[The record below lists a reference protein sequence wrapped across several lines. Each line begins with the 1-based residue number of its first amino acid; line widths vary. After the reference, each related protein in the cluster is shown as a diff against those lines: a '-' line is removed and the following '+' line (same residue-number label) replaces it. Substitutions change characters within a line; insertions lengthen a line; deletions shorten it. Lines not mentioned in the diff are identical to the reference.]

1 MYFVSFVLICSY
13 VMLNL
18 FVLIIL
24 EQFDKY
30 YLPKDNIIAK
40 FKKNL
45 QNFKDTWKNFTLDRY
60 NCVKIKDT

>member
-1 MYFVSFVLICSY
+1 
-13 VMLNL
+13 MLNL

-30 YLPKDNIIAK
+30 YLPKYNIIAK
-40 FKKNL
+40 FNKNL
-45 QNFKDTWKNFTLDRY
+45 QNFKDTWKDFTLDRY